1 MAKST
6 SRQGQ
11 LSRRSLLK
19 STPLVAGAVASLGV
33 AGTMNK
39 ANAQT
44 KLTHAVAKYQD
55 TPHGNQQCSNCA
67 NFEPPSA
74 CKIVQDPIS
83 PNGWCQFYGPKS

>member
-11 LSRRSLLK
+11 FSRRFLLK
-19 STPLVAGAVASLGV
+19 SAPLVAGAVASLGA
-33 AGTMNK
+33 AGNIDK
-39 ANAQT
+39 AYAQT

-55 TPHGNQQCSNCA
+55 SPHGNQQCSNCV
-67 NFEPPSA
+67 NFEPPHS

-83 PNGWCQFYGPKS
+83 PNGWCQFYGPKT